1 MVSGT
6 LPKDMSEPAPSGPD
20 PSVET
25 ASDVIRRPGHPTE
38 IAGRYRI
45 HAKIADGGM
54 GVVYR
59 AEHVLS
65 KKKLAIKVL
74 YPHLTHGSTAV
85 ERFRREVSAAAEID
99 HPGIVQ
105 VFDAGVDTD
114 GTFYMAMELLDG
126 EPLSALMR
134 REWPGT
140 RRTLEMILELC
151 EPLSR
156 AHEKAFIHRDLKPE
170 NVFLAKDPET
180 GVVRLKLLDFG
191 LARDVGKTGATQSG
205 VTFGTPEYMAPE
217 QSLSAKN
224 ASMPAD
230 VWSTGVMLYELLS
243 GFHPFNGDSPNA
255 IMVAAIKEPHVPL
268 AERAP
273 HVPPAIVRV
282 VERCLEKSPTERIP
296 TAGVLS
302 EELHRAID
310 ESVIDDRAPT
320 ATHLDAERLEPD
332 APVDMTGIPGA
343 DDQDIAR
350 SRRKVRRDLPT
361 EVGSPAAGSPAAG
374 SPAAGSPGVLPPAFS
389 SRTLAIAAGVL
400 SVAVVLAL
408 GTWAWPRSPSEMT
421 ATQMPTDATSTPD
434 PIQVVATLAPIP
446 DVDVAPPEAP
456 PDPALEEGPEVSG
469 TTPPSPVEVETP
481 RPRARAIALTDLT
494 AEESAR
500 AQACLSHNDFTCA
513 LEIYRRSRDPRDL
526 GTVINALT
534 HLGRQHEALPVMRDF
549 VRRFP
554 RAPQTPQYRSQLSAA
569 GM

>member
-1 MVSGT
+1 
-6 LPKDMSEPAPSGPD
+6 MSEPAPSED
-20 PSVET
+20 PSGDVP
-25 ASDVIRRPGHPTE
+25 SDVVNIAPSAPPAAVRRPGHPTE

-74 YPHLTHGSTAV
+74 YPHLTHGNTAV

-134 REWPGT
+134 RKWPGT
-140 RRTLEMILELC
+140 RRALELILELC
-151 EPLSR
+151 EPLAR
-156 AHEKAFIHRDLKPE
+156 AHEKGFIHRDLKPE
-170 NVFLAKDPET
+170 NIFLAKDPET

-191 LARDVGKTGATQSG
+191 LARDVGKKGATQSG

-230 VWSTGVMLYELLS
+230 VWSVGVMLYELLS
-243 GFHPFNGDSPNA
+243 GFHPFVGDSPNA
-255 IMVAAIKEPHVPL
+255 IMIAAIKEPHVPL

-273 HVPPAIVRV
+273 HVPPAIVSV
-282 VERCLEKSPTERIP
+282 VERCLEKIAADRIQ

-302 EELHRAID
+302 EDLHRAID
-310 ESVIDDRAPT
+310 GSELDDRAPST
-320 ATHLDAERLEPD
+320 THLDGQRLEPD
-332 APVDMTGIPGA
+332 APADLTGIPSA
-343 DDQDIAR
+343 DDKDLAR
-350 SRRKVRRDLPT
+350 VRRVAQRDLAT
-361 EVGSPAAGSPAAG
+361 EVAQAPTPDAARAKRNAR
-374 SPAAGSPGVLPPAFS
+374 V
-389 SRTLAIAAGVL
+389 LAIVAGVI
-400 SVAVVLAL
+400 SIAL
-408 GTWAWPRSPSEMT
+408 VIVFAYAGRTPPPEMT
-421 ATQMPTDATSTPD
+421 ATPMPP
-434 PIQVVATLAPIP
+434 PP
-446 DVDVAPPEAP
+446 VAPPPAPIVEPTAEAP
-456 PDPALEEGPEVSG
+456 IAPPEEVRAAVAPVSPDEPIEQDAPILEEDA
-469 TTPPSPVEVETP
+469 PVAEAP
-481 RPRARAIALTDLT
+481 RPRAPSIALEDLT
-494 AEESAR
+494 PEESTR
-500 AQACLSHNDFTCA
+500 AQACLSHADYACA
-513 LEIYRRSRDPRDL
+513 LAIYRRSRNPHDL
-526 GTVINALT
+526 VTLINTLT
-534 HLGRQHEALPVMRDF
+534 HVGRTREALPAMRDF

-554 RAPQTPQYRSQLSAA
+554 RASQTPGYRSQLAAA

>member
-1 MVSGT
+1 
-6 LPKDMSEPAPSGPD
+6 MSEPAPHDPD
-20 PSVET
+20 FAAGVDVP
-25 ASDVIRRPGHPTE
+25 SDVVRRPGHPTE

-74 YPHLTHGSTAV
+74 YPHLTHGNTAV

-105 VFDAGVDTD
+105 VFDAGVDAD

-126 EPLSALMR
+126 EPLSQLMR
-134 REWPGT
+134 RDWPGT
-140 RRTLEMILELC
+140 RRTLELVLELC
-151 EPLSR
+151 APLAR
-156 AHEKAFIHRDLKPE
+156 AHEKGFIHRDLKPE

-191 LARDVGKTGATQSG
+191 LARDVAKKGATQSG

-230 VWSTGVMLYELLS
+230 VWSVGVMLYELLS
-243 GFHPFNGDSPNA
+243 GFHPFVGDSPNA

-268 AERAP
+268 LERAP
-273 HVPPAIVRV
+273 HVPPAIARV
-282 VERCLEKSPTERIP
+282 VERCLQKVASERIG
-296 TAGVLS
+296 TAGQLS

-310 ESVIDDRAPT
+310 ASTIDDRVPPK
-320 ATHLDAERLEPD
+320 THFDDQRQEPD
-332 APVDMTGIPGA
+332 APVDLTGIPSA
-343 DDQDIAR
+343 DDKDIAR
-350 SRRKVRRDLPT
+350 VRRVAQRDLATEIGQPAPSRSLDALPT
-361 EVGSPAAGSPAAG
+361 SK
-374 SPAAGSPGVLPPAFS
+374 LP
-389 SRTLAIAAGVL
+389 RTLAIAAAVISL
-400 SVAVVLAL
+400 VAVIGL
-408 GTWAWPRSPSEMT
+408 GAYATRTPAPEMSATPMPPVPSP
-421 ATQMPTDATSTPD
+421 
-434 PIQVVATLAPIP
+434 VAPVPAPI
-446 DVDVAPPEAP
+446 VAPPVVE
-456 PDPALEEGPEVSG
+456 DVPAVPEVI
-469 TTPPSPVEVETP
+469 TPEAVVTAPEVEEAVEAEPAPEAP
-481 RPRARAIALTDLT
+481 RPRAPAITLTELSP
-494 AEESAR
+494 EESAR

-513 LEIYRRSRDPRDL
+513 LEIYRRSRNPRDL

-534 HLGRQHEALPVMRDF
+534 HLGRQREALPAMRDF

-554 RAPQTPQYRSQLSAA
+554 RAPQASEYRAQLAAA